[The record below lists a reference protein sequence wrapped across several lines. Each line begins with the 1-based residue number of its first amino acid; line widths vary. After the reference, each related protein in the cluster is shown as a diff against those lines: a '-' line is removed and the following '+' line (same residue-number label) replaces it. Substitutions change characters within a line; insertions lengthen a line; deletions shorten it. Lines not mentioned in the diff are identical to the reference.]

1 MLLAID
7 AGNTN
12 IVMAVYDG
20 EAQLCFERT
29 ETDDGFLS
37 VFEKLKNQYP
47 DIQSIIVSSVV
58 PNVNAAI
65 QENSKTVFSV
75 EPVFV
80 DHKSIGVDVDVDHP
94 NEVGAD
100 RLVNAVAVIEQY
112 KKPAIIIDFG
122 TATTFDVI
130 DEAGRYCGGVIA
142 PGINLSL
149 EALHNAA
156 AQLPDV
162 PIKKPDTVIGKN
174 TIHAMQSGLYWGYIG
189 MIEGTLKR
197 LAEEMANDGQSA
209 PYIIATGGLAP
220 LFAEG
225 TNVIETTDEN
235 LTMKGLVAI
244 HNVRMQKEQQC
255 A

>member
-20 EAQLCFERT
+20 DEQLCFERI
-29 ETDDGFLS
+29 ETHDDVGAL
-37 VFEKLKNQYP
+37 FESLKVKFS
-47 DIQSIIVSSVV
+47 DIQSILVSSVV
-58 PNVNAAI
+58 PNVNDHITDSAKSI
-65 QENSKTVFSV
+65 FSIS
-75 EPVFV
+75 PVFV
-80 DHKSIGVDVDVDHP
+80 DYQMIGVEVNVDHP
-94 NEVGAD
+94 KEVGAD

-130 DEAGRYCGGVIA
+130 DNDGRYCGGVIA

-156 AQLPDV
+156 AKLPDV
-162 PIKKPDTVIGKN
+162 PIKKPETVTGKN
-174 TIHAMQSGLYWGYIG
+174 TVHAMQSGLYWGYIG

-197 LAEEMANDGQSA
+197 LSNEMGVT
-209 PYIIATGGLAP
+209 PFIIATGGLAP

-225 TNVIETTDEN
+225 TDVIETTDEN